1 MKLSPKE
8 NVILTKEELDY
19 KFIDTR
25 INTIAVPMNGGI
37 KFMIE
42 VPVPI
47 VNWELDLSLYEKGV
61 LFFTKM
67 NDIGSVLI
75 KIIKFII
82 IIWTPLNYIKQF
94 INERRKI

>member
-1 MKLSPKE
+1 LKSVNYKLRE
-8 NVILTKEELDY
+8 AYVAALAALQV
-19 KFIDTR
+19 
-25 INTIAVPMNGGI
+25 NTIAIPIGGKT

-47 VNWELDLSLYEKGV
+47 INWELDLSLYEKGV

-75 KIIKFII
+75 KIIKFLI